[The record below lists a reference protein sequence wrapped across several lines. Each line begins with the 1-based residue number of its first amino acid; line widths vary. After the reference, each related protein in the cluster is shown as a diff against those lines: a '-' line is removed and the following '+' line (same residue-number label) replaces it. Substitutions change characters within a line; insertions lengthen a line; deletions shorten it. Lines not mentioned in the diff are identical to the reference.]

1 MQRSQPL
8 KAAFWMA
15 GAMASFSLMAIAGRE
30 LGGHLDTFE
39 IMMYRSFLGVVIVL
53 VAAKLA
59 GTLGDIGFTQLKLHF
74 VRNSCHF
81 VGQNLWFYAVTIVPL
96 SQLFAFEFSSPL
108 WVVVLA
114 PIFLGETLTRT
125 KIFAALLGFTGI
137 LIVARPGS
145 VAIDSGIIAA
155 ATCAIF
161 FAGTTMATKKLTGS
175 QSITSILFWL
185 VTMHSVFGLVCAG
198 FDGQI
203 AVPQGME
210 IVLVV
215 VIGVCGLLAHFCITK
230 ALNLA
235 PATVVTPLE
244 FLRLPLIAFIGFVL
258 YKEAF
263 EWPVILGAVLVL
275 AANTINI
282 RAENIRNKRLSP
294 IRQNGA

>member
-1 MQRSQPL
+1 VQRSQPL
-8 KAAFWMA
+8 KAAYWMV

-39 IMMYRSFLGVVIVL
+39 IMMYRSFMGVVIVL
-53 VAAKLA
+53 AIGKLA
-59 GTLGDIGFTQLKLHF
+59 GSLNTIEISQLKLHF
-74 VRNSCHF
+74 VRNTSHF
-81 VGQNLWFYAVTIVPL
+81 IGQNLWFYAVTIVPL

-114 PIFLGETLTRT
+114 PLFLGEQLTPT
-125 KIFAALLGFTGI
+125 KIFAAVLGFTGI

-145 VAIDSGIIAA
+145 IAIDPAIVAA

-175 QSITSILFWL
+175 QSTTSILFWL
-185 VTMHSVFGLVCAG
+185 VVMHSVFGLICAG
-198 FDGQI
+198 YDGQI
-203 AVPQGME
+203 AVPQGLE
-210 IVLVV
+210 VVLVFA
-215 VIGVCGLLAHFCITK
+215 IGVCGLLAHYCITN

-258 YKEAF
+258 YQEAF
-263 EWPVILGAVLVL
+263 EWPVIIGAVLVL
-275 AANTINI
+275 AANTINLHS
-282 RAENIRNKRLSP
+282 EHKKNRNL
-294 IRQNGA
+294 RQNTESSA

>member
-53 VAAKLA
+53 VAAKAA
-59 GTLGDIGFTQLKLHF
+59 GTLGEIGFSQLKLHF

-185 VTMHSVFGLVCAG
+185 VAMHSVFGLICAG
-198 FDGQI
+198 IDGKI
-203 AVPQGME
+203 AVPQGIE

-215 VIGVCGLLAHFCITK
+215 IIGVCGLLAHFCITN

-282 RAENIRNKRLSP
+282 RAENMRNKRLSP
-294 IRQNGA
+294 IRQDVA